1 MKKFIFLLLCCTA
14 FARAEIVETF
24 QFHSEESQQ
33 RAISLAKTLRCP
45 QCQNQNLVE
54 SNAEVAAELRLEV
67 YKMVNQGKSNDE
79 IIQIMTQRF
88 GDFVRYDPP
97 FTSNTFL
104 LWLIP
109 LVCRH
114 HRLILFTFLFKK
126 TKRNHIRSATAK
138 ENRRFFTTTGT
149 EWLI

>member
-109 LVCRH
+109 LVAGIIALFSSLFYLKKR
-114 HRLILFTFLFKK
+114 REIILDPQQQQKIADFLQQ
-126 TKRNHIRSATAK
+126 REQN
-138 ENRRFFTTTGT
+138 G
-149 EWLI
+149 

>member
-109 LVCRH
+109 LVAG
-114 HRLILFTFLFKK
+114 IIALFSSLFYLKKRRAITLDPQQQQKIADFLQQ
-126 TKRNHIRSATAK
+126 REQN
-138 ENRRFFTTTGT
+138 G
-149 EWLI
+149 

>member
-1 MKKFIFLLLCCTA
+1 MKKFIFLLLCYTA

-33 RAISLAKTLRCP
+33 RAILLAKTLRCP

-109 LVCRH
+109 LVAG
-114 HRLILFTFLFKK
+114 IIALFSSLFYLKKRREITLDPQQQQKIADFLQQ
-126 TKRNHIRSATAK
+126 REQN
-138 ENRRFFTTTGT
+138 G
-149 EWLI
+149 

>member
-109 LVCRH
+109 LVAG
-114 HRLILFTFLFKK
+114 IIALFSSLFYLKKRREITLDPQQKKKIETFLQQ
-126 TKRNHIRSATAK
+126 REQN
-138 ENRRFFTTTGT
+138 G
-149 EWLI
+149 

>member
-109 LVCRH
+109 LVAG
-114 HRLILFTFLFKK
+114 IIALFSSIFYLKKRREITLDPQQQQKIADFLQQ
-126 TKRNHIRSATAK
+126 REQN
-138 ENRRFFTTTGT
+138 G
-149 EWLI
+149 

>member
-97 FTSNTFL
+97 FTSNPFL

-109 LVCRH
+109 LVAG
-114 HRLILFTFLFKK
+114 IIALFSSLFYLKKRREITLDPQQQQKIADFLQQ
-126 TKRNHIRSATAK
+126 REQN
-138 ENRRFFTTTGT
+138 G
-149 EWLI
+149 

>member
-109 LVCRH
+109 LVAG
-114 HRLILFTFLFKK
+114 IIALFSSLFYLKKQREITLDPQQQQKIADFLQQ
-126 TKRNHIRSATAK
+126 REQN
-138 ENRRFFTTTGT
+138 G
-149 EWLI
+149 

>member
-109 LVCRH
+109 LVAG
-114 HRLILFTFLFKK
+114 IIALFSSFFYLKRRREITLDPQQQQKIADFLQQ
-126 TKRNHIRSATAK
+126 REQN
-138 ENRRFFTTTGT
+138 G
-149 EWLI
+149 

>member
-14 FARAEIVETF
+14 FTHAEIVETF

-109 LVCRH
+109 LVAGT
-114 HRLILFTFLFKK
+114 IALFSSLFYLKKRREITLDPQQQQKIADFLQQ
-126 TKRNHIRSATAK
+126 REQN
-138 ENRRFFTTTGT
+138 G
-149 EWLI
+149 

>member
-109 LVCRH
+109 LVAG
-114 HRLILFTFLFKK
+114 IIALFSSLFYLKKRREITLDPQQQQKIADFLQQWEQ
-126 TKRNHIRSATAK
+126 N
-138 ENRRFFTTTGT
+138 G
-149 EWLI
+149 

>member
-109 LVCRH
+109 LVAG
-114 HRLILFTFLFKK
+114 IIALFSSLFYLKKRREITLDPQQQKKIADFLQQ
-126 TKRNHIRSATAK
+126 REQN
-138 ENRRFFTTTGT
+138 G
-149 EWLI
+149 

>member
-1 MKKFIFLLLCCTA
+1 MKKLLFLLLCFTA
-14 FARAEIVETF
+14 FTHAEIVETF
-24 QFHSEESQQ
+24 QFNSEETQQ

-54 SNAEVAAELRLEV
+54 SNADVAAELRLEV
-67 YKMVNQGKSNDE
+67 YTMVNQGKSNDE

-109 LVCRH
+109 LVAG
-114 HRLILFTFLFKK
+114 IIALFSSLFYLKKRREITLDPQQQQKIADFLQQ
-126 TKRNHIRSATAK
+126 REQN
-138 ENRRFFTTTGT
+138 G
-149 EWLI
+149 

>member
-109 LVCRH
+109 LVTG
-114 HRLILFTFLFKK
+114 IIALFSSLFYLKKRREITLDPQQQQKIADFLQQ
-126 TKRNHIRSATAK
+126 REQN
-138 ENRRFFTTTGT
+138 G
-149 EWLI
+149 

>member
-1 MKKFIFLLLCCTA
+1 MKKLLFLLLCFTA
-14 FARAEIVETF
+14 FTYAEIVETF
-24 QFHSEESQQ
+24 QFNSEETQQ

-54 SNAEVAAELRLEV
+54 SNADVAAELRLEV
-67 YKMVNQGKSNDE
+67 YTMVNQGKSNDE

-109 LVCRH
+109 LVAG
-114 HRLILFTFLFKK
+114 IIALFSSLFYLKKRREITLDPQQQQKIADFLQQ
-126 TKRNHIRSATAK
+126 REQN
-138 ENRRFFTTTGT
+138 G
-149 EWLI
+149 

>member
-109 LVCRH
+109 LVAG
-114 HRLILFTFLFKK
+114 IIALFSSLFYLKKRREITLDPQQQQKIADFLQQ
-126 TKRNHIRSATAK
+126 REHN
-138 ENRRFFTTTGT
+138 G
-149 EWLI
+149 

>member
-1 MKKFIFLLLCCTA
+1 MKKFIFLLLCCTT

-109 LVCRH
+109 LVAG
-114 HRLILFTFLFKK
+114 IIALFSSLFYLKKRREITLDPQQQQKIADFLQQ
-126 TKRNHIRSATAK
+126 REQN
-138 ENRRFFTTTGT
+138 G
-149 EWLI
+149 

>member
-104 LWLIP
+104 LWFIP
-109 LVCRH
+109 LVAG
-114 HRLILFTFLFKK
+114 IIALFSSLFYLKKRREITLDPQQQKKIADFLQQRKQ
-126 TKRNHIRSATAK
+126 N
-138 ENRRFFTTTGT
+138 G
-149 EWLI
+149 

>member
-1 MKKFIFLLLCCTA
+1 MKNFIFLLLCCTA

-109 LVCRH
+109 LVAG
-114 HRLILFTFLFKK
+114 IIALFSSLFYLKKRREITLDPQQQQKIADFLQQ
-126 TKRNHIRSATAK
+126 REQN
-138 ENRRFFTTTGT
+138 G
-149 EWLI
+149 

>member
-109 LVCRH
+109 LVAG
-114 HRLILFTFLFKK
+114 IIALFSSLFYLKKRREITLDPQQQQKIADFLQQ
-126 TKRNHIRSATAK
+126 REQN
-138 ENRRFFTTTGT
+138 G
-149 EWLI
+149 

>member
-109 LVCRH
+109 LVAG
-114 HRLILFTFLFKK
+114 IIALFSSLFYLKKRREITFDPQQQQKIADFLQQ
-126 TKRNHIRSATAK
+126 REQN
-138 ENRRFFTTTGT
+138 G
-149 EWLI
+149 

>member
-109 LVCRH
+109 LVAG
-114 HRLILFTFLFKK
+114 IIALFSSLFYLKK
-126 TKRNHIRSATAK
+126 
-138 ENRRFFTTTGT
+138 RREITLDPQQQQKIADLLQQREQNG
-149 EWLI
+149 

>member
-109 LVCRH
+109 LVAGT
-114 HRLILFTFLFKK
+114 IALFSSLFYLKKRREITLDPQQQQKIADFLQQ
-126 TKRNHIRSATAK
+126 REQN
-138 ENRRFFTTTGT
+138 G
-149 EWLI
+149 

>member
-1 MKKFIFLLLCCTA
+1 MRKFIFLLLCCTA
-14 FARAEIVETF
+14 FARADIVETF

-109 LVCRH
+109 LVAG
-114 HRLILFTFLFKK
+114 IIALFSSFFYLKRRREITLDPQQQQKIADFLQQ
-126 TKRNHIRSATAK
+126 REQN
-138 ENRRFFTTTGT
+138 G
-149 EWLI
+149 

>member
-1 MKKFIFLLLCCTA
+1 MKKLLFLLLCFTA
-14 FARAEIVETF
+14 FTHAEIVETF
-24 QFHSEESQQ
+24 QFNSEETQQ
-33 RAISLAKTLRCP
+33 RAISIAKTLRCP

-54 SNAEVAAELRLEV
+54 SNADVAAELRLEV
-67 YKMVNQGKSNDE
+67 YTMVNQGKSNDE

-109 LVCRH
+109 FVAGIIALLSSLFYLKKR
-114 HRLILFTFLFKK
+114 RETILDPQQKKSIETFLQQ
-126 TKRNHIRSATAK
+126 REQN
-138 ENRRFFTTTGT
+138 G
-149 EWLI
+149 